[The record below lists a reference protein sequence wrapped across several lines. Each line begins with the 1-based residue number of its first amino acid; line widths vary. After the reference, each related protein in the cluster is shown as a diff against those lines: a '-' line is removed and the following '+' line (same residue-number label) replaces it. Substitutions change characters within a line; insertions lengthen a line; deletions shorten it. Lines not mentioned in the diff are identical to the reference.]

1 MSDKSGHYSVLLAES
16 LHGLAIK
23 PDGFYIDGTFGRGGH
38 SRALLE
44 QLGEDG
50 RLVAFDQDPEAVAH
64 ARATIED
71 PRFEIVYASFA
82 DLLSV
87 AEQGGWVGK
96 VDGILLDLGVSS
108 PQLDEAER
116 GFSFM
121 REGPLDMR
129 MNPAVGLSA
138 KDWLIAV
145 EEDQLARVLK
155 HFGEER
161 FAYKIARAVS
171 HDAKAGLLNTTKDL
185 AELVARVVPKKDK
198 HKHPATRTFQAIR
211 IAVNG
216 ELDALKQVLDASLA
230 VLAPQG
236 RLSVISFHSL
246 EDRIVKQFMRDQSQ
260 VKDLFPDLPVLIA
273 TTEAHLKRIGKA
285 IFPSE
290 EECLKNVRSRSAVL
304 RVAEKI

>member
-1 MSDKSGHYSVLLAES
+1 MSEVSSHYSVLLDES
-16 LHGLAIK
+16 LVGLNIK
-23 PDGFYIDGTFGRGGH
+23 PAGFYIDGTFGRGGH
-38 SRALLE
+38 SRALLA
-44 QLGEDG
+44 QLGPKG
-50 RLVAFDQDPEAVAH
+50 RLVAFDQDPEAVAY
-64 ARATIED
+64 AKASMDD

-82 DLLSV
+82 ELLSV
-87 AEQGGWVGK
+87 AEQAGWAGK

-145 EEDQLARVLK
+145 EEAQLAQVLK

-185 AELVARVVPKKDK
+185 ADLVSRVVPKKDK

-230 VLAPQG
+230 VLAPHG

-260 VKDLFPDLPVLIA
+260 VKDLFPGLPVLVA
-273 TTEAHLKRIGKA
+273 TTEARLKRIGKA

-290 EECLKNVRSRSAVL
+290 QECSQNTRSRSAVL